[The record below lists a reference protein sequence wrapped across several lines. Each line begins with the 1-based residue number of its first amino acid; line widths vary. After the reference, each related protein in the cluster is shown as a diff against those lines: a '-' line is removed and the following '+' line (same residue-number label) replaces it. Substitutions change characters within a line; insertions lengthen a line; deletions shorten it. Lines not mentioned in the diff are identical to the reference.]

1 MSRTETF
8 INTTG
13 PFLSNIFYIRSF
25 RGANCDTGNYLVVA
39 KVRDRLAASKK
50 AAQKFYIER
59 FNLRKL
65 SELKVS
71 KEYQIKV
78 SYRFVALD
86 NLNESEDI
94 NSAWENIKENV
105 KSSAKE
111 SLGPHDLKQH
121 KSWFGEEC

>member
-1 MSRTETF
+1 MPHPNNLVKSRWSRTETF

-39 KVRDRLAASKK
+39 KVSDRLAVSKK
-50 AAQKFYIER
+50 EAQNFVIER

-71 KEYQIKV
+71 KESQGLIQV
-78 SYRFVALD
+78 CSF
-86 NLNESEDI
+86 
-94 NSAWENIKENV
+94 
-105 KSSAKE
+105 
-111 SLGPHDLKQH
+111 GQLK
-121 KSWFGEEC
+121 

>member
-25 RGANCDTGNYLVVA
+25 RGAKCDTGNYLVVA